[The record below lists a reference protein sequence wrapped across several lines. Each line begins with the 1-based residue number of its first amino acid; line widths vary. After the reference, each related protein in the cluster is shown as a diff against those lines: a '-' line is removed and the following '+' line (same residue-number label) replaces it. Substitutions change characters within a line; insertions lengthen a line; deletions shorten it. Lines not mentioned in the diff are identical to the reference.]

1 MHTQRTTV
9 RPRHAN
15 TLPASRRLC
24 RPWPNTSKK
33 CVKGALGRLHK
44 SRTLYI
50 GSQLAYVALAAAA
63 FWLAVALELAGSWK
77 LLIIV
82 MLLGYYLAPGAIW
95 YLTQAT
101 HGGRDEDAGPGR
113 RA

>member
-1 MHTQRTTV
+1 VSETAILQSTAAAAIV
-9 RPRHAN
+9 VVAGG
-15 TLPASRRLC
+15 LYALLL
-24 RPWPNTSKK
+24 
-33 CVKGALGRLHK
+33 ALGRLHK